1 MTRRYM
7 REGCVI
13 ETARRDAEGRLWCM
27 RCASFVAP
35 VMTADG
41 RWLDDVLC
49 PRLRVIAA
57 HE

>member
-1 MTRRYM
+1 
-7 REGCVI
+7 
-13 ETARRDAEGRLWCM
+13 M
-27 RCASFVAP
+27 RCASFVTP